1 MRRISTKL
9 VLLVLAA
16 VALPFLG
23 FAVYMDQAVTLGF
36 TRRVTEQALKGLAGD
51 LAARL
56 DARVTAS
63 REGLVLLA
71 QQPMLSYAA
80 QRRALYLDGDAT
92 AGPDEFRDEVESA
105 FDARLAHGDFY
116 SLLVLVDYKGRFVA
130 SNQRDAGGIL
140 MRKDFLDTI
149 AQGNYQNEDWY
160 KEGIQGRTFAIG
172 QHKSRLME
180 PVVTDPADAYH
191 LGFAVPVHAGR
202 AKLGDPPV
210 AVLFGLAPWRPFQ
223 EVISAQVVKET
234 FRGLV
239 RPGEDPSPY
248 AWIWDSSANVIL
260 AHQDISIYGTR
271 ITEDLGLGSMT
282 RDVMED
288 EDGWGMYSP
297 YEFRGVEKTAAFKR
311 SRGPDEGGFGWV
323 VGVGIDDE
331 DMFATSKD
339 LQTVL
344 RGGTVF
350 VLLTVLLG
358 TMVVARRMTRPI
370 HDLQELTRRV
380 AGGDLAARLEPTTKD
395 ELGALTR
402 DFNAM
407 TERIA
412 EQREQLIK
420 AEKDAA
426 WREMARQIAHDIKNP
441 LTPIKISVDLLRT
454 SHAEASPQF
463 DRIFERTMEMMDRQ
477 VSNLREISRD
487 FYEFTG
493 GRRPEPEHF
502 DVHELVDEVLDLH
515 AAWAEEAGVDLQKS
529 GPGGALFVDRG
540 KLRRVLEN
548 LITNAFHALVDGQ
561 GAIVVHCEQRGGR
574 VFIEVRDSGSGISA
588 EAREHLFEPY
598 FTTRGEGTGL
608 GLAIASRVIEEM
620 GGTIEL
626 LSRADHEGAGTPGTL
641 ARVEL
646 PAAEAAPDA

>member
-56 DARVTAS
+56 DARVNAS

-71 QQPMLSYAA
+71 QQPWLRFAA

-92 AGPDEFRDEVESA
+92 AFPDEFRDEVESA
-105 FDARLAHGDFY
+105 FDARLAHGDLY
-116 SLLVLVDYKGRFVA
+116 SLLVLVDYQGRFVA
-130 SNQRDAGGIL
+130 SNQRDEGGIL
-140 MRKDFLDTI
+140 MRKEFLDSI
-149 AQGNYQNEDWY
+149 AQGNYQDEDWY

-180 PVVTDPADAYH
+180 GAVLDPADAYH
-191 LGFAVPVHAGR
+191 LGFAVPVYDGDQA
-202 AKLGDPPV
+202 LGAAPV

-223 EVISAQVVKET
+223 DVISAQVVKET

-248 AWIWDSSANVIL
+248 AWIWDSNANVIL

-288 EDGWGMYSP
+288 EDGWGMYRP

-311 SRGPDEGGFGWV
+311 SRGSDEGGFGWV

-339 LQTVL
+339 LQLVL
-344 RGGTVF
+344 RGGTLS
-350 VLLTVLLG
+350 VLLIVLLG
-358 TMVVARRMTRPI
+358 TMIVARRMTRPI

-407 TERIA
+407 TERLA
-412 EQREQLIK
+412 EQRERIVK

-454 SHAEASPQF
+454 SHSEASPQF

-502 DVHELVDEVLDLH
+502 DVHELVDEVLALH
-515 AAWAEEAGVDLQKS
+515 AAWAEEAGVDLGSS
-529 GPGGALFVDRG
+529 GPGGGLYVDRG

-548 LITNAFHALVDGQ
+548 LITNAFHALAEGRGTID
-561 GAIVVHCEQRGGR
+561 VHCEQRGGR
-574 VFIEVRDSGSGISA
+574 TVIEVRDSGTGISE

-626 LSRADHEGAGTPGTL
+626 ISRAELEGAGTPGTL

-646 PAAEAAPDA
+646 PADEAAPDA